1 LDENI
6 KNMKTSFYFVEQI
19 YTNNAFVKILKTL
32 HCVNVARRMIFSYLL
47 SVIEFATTQLRGFK
61 I

>member
-1 LDENI
+1 
-6 KNMKTSFYFVEQI
+6 YFVEQI
-19 YTNNAFVKILKTL
+19 CTNNAFVKILKTL

-47 SVIEFATTQLRGFK
+47 SVIEFATTQLRGLK

>member
-6 KNMKTSFYFVEQI
+6 KNMKTSFYFVEQ
-19 YTNNAFVKILKTL
+19 TAKEKNKCKNLKTL